1 MNISL
6 LEIEALANSEF
17 SDGPCSEY
25 LMDVKYGDL
34 TDGGNKLF
42 LLMVVREILLDV
54 CRKGKV
60 VEYYGLYGQY
70 IGEDDQRISTTCE

>member
-1 MNISL
+1 MEGI
-6 LEIEALANSEF
+6 
-17 SDGPCSEY
+17 
-25 LMDVKYGDL
+25 
-34 TDGGNKLF
+34 KLF
-42 LLMVVREILLDV
+42 LLNGCAGNSSGV